1 MGWKDEAV
9 VGGTLTRKPRPN
21 PTRRDFLRSSFVA
34 GGALLV
40 RFDRMP
46 TLAAQIQTDA
56 FEGGKHLGNLDFA
69 AKRLDSGYYVR
80 SVEVTEI

>member
-1 MGWKDEAV
+1 
-9 VGGTLTRKPRPN
+9 
-21 PTRRDFLRSSFVA
+21 VA
-34 GGALLV
+34 GGALLAGL
-40 RFDRMP
+40 DRML

-56 FEGGKHLGNLDFA
+56 FEERKHQGNLDFA